1 MDKHWVQDS
10 EDWGTSYLLRLDRS
24 SHFGCQH
31 WGCRQSG
38 EEDDAWVRPSTEMGM
53 PTRGWHR
60 WFDRE
65 HHHGPN
71 SQPNSIAES
80 RTRRFRVQLRWRS
93 TDQERQRDGERKE
106 SSGIGGGKVREGHR
120 WWTDPIQGRSQSVMV
135 VGGD

>member
-1 MDKHWVQDS
+1 MDKHWEQDS
-10 EDWGTSYLLRLDRS
+10 EGWGTSYLLRLDRS

-31 WGCRQSG
+31 WGWHQSG

-53 PTRGWHR
+53 PTLGWHR

-65 HHHGPN
+65 HRHGRN

-80 RTRRFRVQLRWRS
+80 RIRFQVLRWRN

-106 SSGIGGGKVREGHR
+106 SSEIGGGKVREGHR
-120 WWTDPIQGRSQSVMV
+120 W
-135 VGGD
+135 